1 MSMPIEETLSTN
13 NLNVISDL
21 IVKMQENNPTYTNY
35 YVNYRRPLDTKI
47 ILSASVNQTN
57 DYNQFMNPYYYCSI
71 QLLDSSNQEYTSQTF
86 DFTAA
91 MNSCSQETTGS
102 MDIPLTYNSSSSI
115 YSKIASNKYNDNY
128 LDIQRYSTIIQPSPS
143 PEPEEPTGGGFDS
156 INPYFWILPS
166 FILMLIFMYKFLDK
180 IFATGK

>member
-21 IVKMQENNPTYTNY
+21 ILKLQENNPNATNY
-35 YVNYRRPLDTKI
+35 YVNYRRTLDTKI
-47 ILSASVNQTN
+47 VLSTNVNQTS
-57 DYNQFMNPYYYCSI
+57 DYNQFTSPYIYCGI
-71 QLLDSSNQEYTSQTF
+71 QLIDNNNQDYTSQNF
-86 DFTAA
+86 NFTTAI
-91 MNSCSQETTGS
+91 NNCTIETNGS
-102 MDIPLTYNSSSSI
+102 MDIPLTYDNNSSI
-115 YSKIASNKYNDNY
+115 YKYIASNKYNDNY
-128 LDIQRYSTIIQPSPS
+128 LDIQKYNTLQPSPS
-143 PEPEEPTGGGFDS
+143 PKPEEPTGNGFDS